1 MLSGL
6 KPETVRTNA
15 AKSTKTTETR
25 KKTSAQ
31 SCAGIVQDETKNDVT
46 KIGCIARPLGDR
58 ERLRLRIK
66 NDKTNPSF
74 SYPTENRNKRESW
87 NPRACAPIVIEPNQS
102 ARPSQPPRMPSIAAR
117 DWSKK

>member
-31 SCAGIVQDETKNDVT
+31 SYAGIVQDETKNDVT

-74 SYPTENRNKRESW
+74 SYPTENRNKGKLEPK
-87 NPRACAPIVIEPNQS
+87 NICAN
-102 ARPSQPPRMPSIAAR
+102 R
-117 DWSKK
+117 D

>member
-58 ERLRLRIK
+58 ERLRIRIK

-74 SYPTENRNKRESW
+74 LVTTS
-87 NPRACAPIVIEPNQS
+87 
-102 ARPSQPPRMPSIAAR
+102 
-117 DWSKK
+117 SKDKS